1 VGASELEIA
10 GNLRRMTEPTRQFD
24 LGTLGG
30 SQPPEERP
38 DRRPV
43 SWTGGADLGML
54 LLRLGVGG
62 LFFAHGMQKV
72 FGMWGGLGLS
82 ATTDIVSAH
91 GFTSQASTLAWLLG
105 GGELIL
111 GAMIVLGLL
120 TPFAAA
126 GLLAIKIVAVVVKWG
141 TVPFYAA
148 AAPNAL
154 ELDVLLGLGAA
165 ALLFTGAGRIALDR
179 GRTWQRRPLPW
190 ASLCLIIGVGVA
202 LAVLLGLRR

>member
-1 VGASELEIA
+1 MSD
-10 GNLRRMTEPTRQFD
+10 PTQQFD

-30 SQPPEERP
+30 TQPPEERP

-54 LLRLGVGG
+54 LLRFGVGG

-72 FGMWGGLGLS
+72 FGMWGGLGLG
-82 ATTDIVSAH
+82 ATTDIVSDA
-91 GFTSQASTLAWLLG
+91 GFVSRASTLAWLLG
-105 GGELIL
+105 GGELVL

-120 TPFAAA
+120 TPLAAA

-141 TVPFYAA
+141 AVPFYAA

-154 ELDVLLGLGAA
+154 ELDLLLGIGAA
-165 ALLFTGAGRIALDR
+165 TLLFTGAGRIALDR

-190 ASLCLIIGVGVA
+190 AWLCLVIGVGVA
-202 LAVLLGLRR
+202 LAVLYGLRR